1 MAVFPLAATLVALA
15 FAGLVSRA
23 FVTRRRPFYA
33 YWTIAL
39 LMFAAASFAA
49 FLGILNGWTA
59 TGFRVYWLFGAVL
72 NVPFL
77 AAGEVLL
84 LFRQRWVGTAVLL
97 VMLFVTAFAFN
108 VVRTADVNPLALRL
122 HDLPLGKDV
131 FLVGYH
137 LEGTCPGVLS
147 TCFPSTNPMAY
158 RLAQYLSYPAYAIL
172 VAGAIWSAIR
182 MRGRP
187 ELRDRFLGTLG
198 IAAGATI
205 VAIGSGVGAGL
216 DVAPVFSICLAL
228 GIAVMFWGFLRVS
241 RTSVAT
247 GTPAAKQ
254 AAT

>member
-1 MAVFPLAATLVALA
+1 MWVFPLAAAIVAAAFAALVA
-15 FAGLVSRA
+15 RE
-23 FVTRRRPFYA
+23 FVRRRRPYLA
-33 YWTIAL
+33 SWTIAL

-49 FLGILNGWTA
+49 FLGILNHWTA
-59 TGFRVYWLFGAVL
+59 TEFRVYWLFGAIL

-131 FLVGYH
+131 FIARVQ
-137 LEGTCPGVLS
+137 EGTCPPPGPCVFV
-147 TCFPSTNPMAY
+147 TQATAY
-158 RLAQYLSYPAYAIL
+158 RMAQYYSYTAYAIL
-172 VAGAIWSAIR
+172 VAGAVWSAIR

-198 IAAGATI
+198 IAVGATI

-216 DVAPVFSICLAL
+216 DVVPVFSICLAL
-228 GIAVMFWGFLRVS
+228 GIAVMFWGFLRAS
-241 RTSVAT
+241 RPPPESAAAT
-247 GTPAAKQ
+247 AETPAA
-254 AAT
+254 